1 MRVLYLNPFSQQVS
15 GPDES
20 LLTLLGA
27 LIPMGVE
34 AHLVLPRPGPQVP
47 RHEAL
52 GVKVHYAPLTVL
64 KRRPGLGTLLLPFR
78 LARGVAAVARIA
90 RRERVDLIHTN
101 MEVVLDGAIV
111 SRLLRIPHVLH
122 YRGNTNDDPK
132 LVFDVLT
139 RFWTATA
146 EKIICISNATAEIF
160 RKRGLV
166 AKVEVVYNPVDVD
179 AFATAEVSNEIRREL
194 GAGPSDVLVGTVG
207 RIHPRKDV
215 ATFLRAGALV
225 AKEVPGLKLVVVGS
239 AEAPEEVT
247 YQLDMRALARDLS
260 IVDRLT
266 WAGARRDMPRVL
278 KALDVFVLCSRHE
291 GFGRVVV
298 EAMAAGTP
306 MVLSREGALPEL
318 AEDGRLGSL
327 AVAGDAQSFAVAT
340 ALLRCDKA
348 AGAARAQEAR
358 ARAGAF
364 GASRAAEHM
373 RNVYGAVLRRGD
385 LPPGAPS
392 QGHTAA
398 ASGREGHR

>member
-47 RHEAL
+47 RYEAL

-64 KRRPGLGTLLLPFR
+64 KRRPGLSALLLPFR

-90 RRERVDLIHTN
+90 RREGVDVIHTN
-101 MEVVLDGAIV
+101 MEVVLDGAIA

-132 LVFDVLT
+132 LVFDMLT

-146 EKIICISNATAEIF
+146 EKILAISNATAEIF
-160 RKRGLV
+160 RKRGLG

-179 AFATAEVSNEIRREL
+179 AFAMAERSDEVRREL
-194 GAGPSDVLVGTVG
+194 GAGPGDVLVGTVG
-207 RIHPRKDV
+207 RIHPRKDL

-225 AKEVPGLKLVVVGS
+225 AEEVPTLKLAVVGL
-239 AEAPEEVT
+239 AEAPEELA
-247 YQLDMRALARDLS
+247 YQEELCALARELR
-260 IVDRLT
+260 IEGQLT

-278 KALDVFVLCSRHE
+278 KALDVFVLSSRNE
-291 GFGRVVV
+291 GFGRVVA

-306 MVLSREGALPEL
+306 LVVAREGALPEMVGEEGLL
-318 AEDGRLGSL
+318 AGPADPPEFAGQIARILSGKAGRPLRTR
-327 AVAGDAQSFAVAT
+327 AFAF
-340 ALLRCDKA
+340 
-348 AGAARAQEAR
+348 GAARIAGR
-358 ARAGAF
+358 AMTIYFACTKSLA
-364 GASRAAEHM
+364 
-373 RNVYGAVLRRGD
+373 
-385 LPPGAPS
+385 
-392 QGHTAA
+392 
-398 ASGREGHR
+398 